1 MSRMNILVLA
11 DDEYSRIQTN
21 NRLLSSYFLFDNF
34 IGLVLRFI
42 AEGVTTRDGVCA
54 YDSFCT
60 SKFLKTKGLL
70 CMREDRL
77 AACGTR
83 SS

>member
-1 MSRMNILVLA
+1 MDEILKDPTPNKGAGISFSKGPLAYELSIATFRMP
-11 DDEYSRIQTN
+11 
-21 NRLLSSYFLFDNF
+21 
-34 IGLVLRFI
+34 VLRFI
-42 AEGVTTRDGVCA
+42 AEGVATRDGVCA